1 MGEDQGCPRGKGD
14 YLDYASFRSQEG
26 TCHFSI
32 RVLSKGVGNAAQRG
46 ASVFFS
52 SLFSRFSFDIV
63 VLLEQT
69 MQPLSGVKV
78 VSAGPIIQSLLI
90 K

>member
-14 YLDYASFRSQEG
+14 CLDYASFRSQEG

-46 ASVFFS
+46 ASVFFL
-52 SLFSRFSFDIV
+52 LFLLVFLLMLLFYLSKPCSRC
-63 VLLEQT
+63 Q
-69 MQPLSGVKV
+69 G
-78 VSAGPIIQSLLI
+78 
-90 K
+90 